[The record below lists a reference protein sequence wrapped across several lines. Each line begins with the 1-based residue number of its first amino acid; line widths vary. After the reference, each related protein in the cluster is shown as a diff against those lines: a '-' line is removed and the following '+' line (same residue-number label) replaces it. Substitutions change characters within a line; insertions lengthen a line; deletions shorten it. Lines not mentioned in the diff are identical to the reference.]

1 MGSGDSGI
9 GQLPVGDLV
18 IDGIRDVDPYR
29 KDPAARSVGD
39 PPSQEPLRFL
49 GEQEGTSARPSLR
62 VPDVQK
68 APVNIDIIDSNPQP
82 LAIRPDALVDHEAG
96 EISERVVP
104 TRVLEIRVHLFASQ
118 HQFVERIPV
127 ARDFHAD
134 ERIALEPP
142 MGRSESR
149 KLPHCMNVLS
159 DCDFEPTGRPSPSHV
174 IQYVSLCPGPDHA
187 LAHKRLP
194 T

>member
-1 MGSGDSGI
+1 M
-9 GQLPVGDLV
+9 
-18 IDGIRDVDPYR
+18 
-29 KDPAARSVGD
+29 
-39 PPSQEPLRFL
+39 
-49 GEQEGTSARPSLR
+49 
-62 VPDVQK
+62 QK

-104 TRVLEIRVHLFASQ
+104 IRVLEICVHLFAGQ

-142 MGRSESR
+142 MSQSESC
-149 KLPHCMNVLS
+149 KLSPCMNVLS
-159 DCDFEPTGRPSPSHV
+159 DGD
-174 IQYVSLCPGPDHA
+174 YVVECPN
-187 LAHKRLP
+187 R
-194 T
+194 